1 MILMLDVAAML
12 SALAA
17 AWFWWMASRS
27 VIRRVEKHEE
37 VDYHDLNRLVVSFNR
52 TQILNSRAALATA
65 ASALCVAAR
74 FAAGLAG
81 AA

>member
-1 MILMLDVAAML
+1 MILALDIAAL
-12 SALAA
+12 FTALAA

-27 VIRRVEKHEE
+27 VIRRVQKHEE
-37 VDYHDLNRLVVSFNR
+37 VDHHDLNRLVVSFNR

-74 FAAGLAG
+74 FAAGIVGLT
-81 AA
+81 

>member
-1 MILMLDVAAML
+1 MILALDIAAML

-65 ASALCVAAR
+65 VSALCVGLR
-74 FAAGLAG
+74 FAVGMA
-81 AA
+81 